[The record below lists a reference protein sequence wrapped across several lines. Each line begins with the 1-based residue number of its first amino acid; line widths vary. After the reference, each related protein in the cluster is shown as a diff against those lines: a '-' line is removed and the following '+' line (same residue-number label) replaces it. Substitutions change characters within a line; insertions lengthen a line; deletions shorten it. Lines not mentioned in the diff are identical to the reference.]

1 MNEGIGT
8 YTRALRNRAIA
19 YRRFY
24 EPGDCLN
31 DLDTS
36 PIRRRVTALLLIL
49 ILGLGVIAFL
59 TTHL

>member
-24 EPGDCLN
+24 EPGDY
-31 DLDTS
+31 LDTPPVRS
-36 PIRRRVTALLLIL
+36 IVTALLFALV
-49 ILGLGVIAFL
+49 LGLVVIAF
-59 TTHL
+59 THL